1 MSWRKLLTPVL
12 LVPALAGLFYTFQRM
27 DDTDTGTVEVPS
39 TLPRYTLAIAQ
50 FSRYD
55 SYGNPTLGGYADTV
69 DYYDD
74 QSGIAHNLDL
84 ELLTAGGSVWRVR
97 APSAE
102 LPARQR
108 RFRLDDSVVA
118 TGHWPDSEGELTL
131 KSKYM
136 WIDPD
141 THLFDTDAPVD
152 LISPGRNGTAVGLR
166 GDWSGRSLQL
176 LHDVKMNYEAP
187 RS

>member
-1 MSWRKLLTPVL
+1 MSWRKLVPLL
-12 LVPALAGLFYTFQRM
+12 LVPATAGLFYTFQRM
-27 DDTDTGTVEVPS
+27 DSSDIGTPEVPAS
-39 TLPRYTLAIAQ
+39 LPRYTLTNAE

-55 SYGNPTLGGYADTV
+55 NYGNPALGGTADTV

-84 ELLTAGGSVWRVR
+84 ELLTAGGSVWRVQ

-108 RFRLDDSVVA
+108 RFRLDGPVVA
-118 TGHWPDSEGELTL
+118 DGRWPDNDGEITI
-131 KSKYM
+131 KSNYM
-136 WIDPD
+136 WVDPD
-141 THLFDTDAPVD
+141 ARQFDTDAPVELD
-152 LISPGRNGTAVGLR
+152 SPGRSGTAVGLR
-166 GDWSGRSLQL
+166 GDWAGRGLQL
-176 LHDVKMNYEAP
+176 LHDVKMDYETP